1 MSQSPMDGLQFVN
14 LFDALNKQLFQM
26 WHKQK
31 VKWDNTS
38 LILDIIFKLMLLKD
52 AFVLVAATSYIWST
66 KIFFLGLR
74 AAVFGISWFSW
85 WEK

>member
-1 MSQSPMDGLQFVN
+1 MDGLQFVN

-66 KIFFLGLR
+66 KIFFFGLC
-74 AAVFGISWFSW
+74 AAFFRH
-85 WEK
+85 